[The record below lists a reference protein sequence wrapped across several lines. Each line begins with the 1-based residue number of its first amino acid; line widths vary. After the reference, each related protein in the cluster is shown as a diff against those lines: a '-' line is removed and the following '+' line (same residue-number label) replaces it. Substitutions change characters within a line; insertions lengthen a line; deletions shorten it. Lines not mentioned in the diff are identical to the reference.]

1 MLAHRLNPARLLLS
15 IIPIVVGLS
24 LLPSPNAGAAA
35 DAAIVVLTA
44 KGAVSPIMAS
54 YVSRGID
61 EAEESRASAVIIQLD
76 TPGGLDT
83 SMRDIVQRIN
93 SARVPVVV
101 FVAPSGAR
109 AASAGAFITMSAHI
123 AAMAPN
129 TSIGAAHP
137 VGGSGEEITGPM
149 ADKVMNDA
157 VSYIRGIAQ
166 LRGRNA
172 DWSEKA
178 VRESVSSDG
187 SQALRDHVI
196 DFVAADLADV
206 VKQLEG
212 KKVKLVSGE
221 VTVTTAG
228 RPVERVDMTII
239 ESFLFAIS
247 DPNVAYILL
256 SIAML
261 GIFLELSNPGSILP
275 GIVGGICLL
284 FALFAL
290 GMLPINT
297 AGLLLIALGFVL
309 FLAEVWITNNGML
322 TVGGVLALGFGSFLL
337 TSGAAPGLRINP
349 ALIIGVVGS
358 YAVFAAFLVN
368 ALVRTRRTPAVSGVR
383 ALIGMYGTARTAM
396 DPEGTVMVHGEL
408 WRGHVV
414 GGDPVPEGER
424 VEVVGQEGMEL
435 HVKKSEETL

>member
-1 MLAHRLNPARLLLS
+1 MLRHRLNLARLLLS
-15 IIPIVVGLS
+15 VIPLIMGLS
-24 LLPSPNAGAAA
+24 ILIVPSAGAKT
-35 DAAIVVLTA
+35 DPAIVVLTA

-54 YVSRGID
+54 YLSRGIG
-61 EAEESRASAVIIQLD
+61 EAEESGASAVIVQLD
-76 TPGGLDT
+76 TPGGLDS

-93 SARVPVVV
+93 GARVPVVV

-137 VGGSGEEITGPM
+137 VGGSGEEIKGPL
-149 ADKVMNDA
+149 ADKVVNDA

-166 LRGRNA
+166 LRGRNE
-172 DWSEKA
+172 DWGEKA
-178 VRESVSSDG
+178 VRESVSSDA
-187 SQALRDHVI
+187 SQALRDRVV
-196 DFVAADLADV
+196 DLVAADLADV
-206 VKQLEG
+206 IKQLDG
-212 KKVKLVSGE
+212 KKVKLLSGE
-221 VTVTTAG
+221 VTVSTAG

-247 DPNVAYILL
+247 DPNVAYMLL

-297 AGLLLIALGFVL
+297 AGLLLIALGFLL

-337 TSGAAPGLRINP
+337 TSGSAPGLRINP
-349 ALIIGVVGS
+349 GLIIGVVGS
-358 YAVFAAFLVN
+358 FAVFAVFLVN
-368 ALVRTRRTPAVSGVR
+368 AVVRSRRTPAVSGVQ
-383 ALIGMYGTARTAM
+383 ALIGMHGVARTDL
-396 DPEGTVMVHGEL
+396 DPEGTVLVHGEL
-408 WRGHVV
+408 WRGHIV
-414 GGDPVPEGER
+414 GDPVPEGER

-435 HVKKSEETL
+435 RVKKSAETS